1 MFAGTTGTATNNC
14 SGYAK
19 NREPAVFRGLYW
31 NNCSGYNL
39 TGKAADSGYNNP
51 NNFSGCHPGRGLPRQ
66 KSPKS
71 GAPR

>member
-1 MFAGTTGTATNNC
+1 MFAGTTGATANNC
-14 SGYAK
+14 SGYIR
-19 NREPAVFRGLYW
+19 NRESAGFRGLYW

-51 NNFSGCHPGRGLPRQ
+51 NNFSGCHSGRGLPRQ